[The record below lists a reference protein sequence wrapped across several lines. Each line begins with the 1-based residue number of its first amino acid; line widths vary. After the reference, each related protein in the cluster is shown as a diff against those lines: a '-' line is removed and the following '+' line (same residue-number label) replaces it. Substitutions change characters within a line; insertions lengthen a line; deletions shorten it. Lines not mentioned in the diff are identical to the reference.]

1 MQLKQVEYPRGN
13 EKTINGQKL
22 IFAPLPL
29 GALEK
34 YQDELGSGNLP
45 FTSIVDLAHISLKR
59 NYPEIQREYVAN
71 ELLDIANMNE
81 VIELIS
87 KTSGLKHEG
96 EKPEDA
102 AGE

>member
-34 YQDELGSGNLP
+34 YQK
-45 FTSIVDLAHISLKR
+45 DLEANSVPIAVIIDVAHISLKR
-59 NYPEIQREYVAN
+59 NYPDIKREYVAD
-71 ELLDIANMNE
+71 ELLDIANMSE
-81 VIELIS
+81 VLEIVIA
-87 KTSGLKHEG
+87 TSGLKHEG
-96 EKPEDA
+96 EKPEDV